1 MSNSGTFSGKVRG
14 KHKRLRVR
22 LNKPESKRVGVKF
35 ESDSGA
41 ESKCTSENDDNESKS
56 GMRARPTT

>member
-1 MSNSGTFSGKVRG
+1 MI
-14 KHKRLRVR
+14 
-22 LNKPESKRVGVKF
+22 KPESKRVGVKF